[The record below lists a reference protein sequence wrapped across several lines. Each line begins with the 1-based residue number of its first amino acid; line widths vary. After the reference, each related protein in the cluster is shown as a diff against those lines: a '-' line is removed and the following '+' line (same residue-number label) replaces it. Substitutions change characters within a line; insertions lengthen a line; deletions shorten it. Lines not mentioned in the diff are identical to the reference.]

1 MANLSNINNKFI
13 VTDTGHVSIG
23 ATTTTYPL
31 TVESGGV
38 GTVLRAGTSFVSI
51 DSVGSA
57 ASPSLI
63 FNGDS
68 NTGIWRPASDTLGFS
83 TAGVE
88 RFKIGTSSALLIGT
102 SYQLKFTTDD
112 GSTQLGK
119 LFDDVGFTVEG
130 KLNNNLNLRS
140 LANSTGE
147 GIKFQNKTGG
157 VLSTHMFI
165 GRLGNITIGNGETGL
180 VFAKLCLS
188 GDPYV
193 VTSSGQA
200 RGGIDVRSNVN
211 PGAGLYTGGI
221 SFGGAS
227 NGRAAISGVQGTSTD
242 GDRQGLAF
250 FTHGSGTG
258 SADAAEAMR
267 ISTDGNVGIGTD
279 SPDALLHVKAPN
291 NTIGS
296 MILGG
301 GNNPVTDVGQIN
313 TELNFGSNDGSAVPF
328 GGSIKTV
335 TEFSNGAYVGM
346 AFYTCQ
352 QGRSPTLA
360 EAMRITNGGQ
370 LLINA
375 TTSGYGANNYGY
387 NLGVRG
393 TASQAFISIAR
404 NTQTLDTQGMI
415 VGVDS
420 NTGYLIMRDNLP
432 IDFYNNDTFRMRI
445 ATNGNVGIGTTGPGA
460 KLDVN
465 QDGEDWV
472 QRNYGSGN
480 NQGAPQKITITKWY
494 PVTSLGTKL
503 LIPVIS
509 QGNLN
514 STTMVRMWG
523 HSAVFNRSNNYTN
536 RSFTLDFTFGSLQL
550 IYGLTTLNSSG
561 NISSVT
567 QTSTTGGTNG
577 EIQVNFTNNYIQS
590 QTGSSYGGVYITLE
604 YMTNSTNKSIIP
616 SGIALN

>member
-88 RFKIGTSSALLIGT
+88 RFKIGTSNALLIGT

-130 KLNNNLNLRS
+130 KINNNLNLRS
-140 LANSTGE
+140 LANTTQE

-165 GRLGNITIGNGETGL
+165 EKAGNITIGNGDTGL
-180 VFAKLCLS
+180 TFGKLVLR

-193 VTSSGQA
+193 ITDSGQA
-200 RGGIDVRSNVN
+200 RSFIDCSSNIN
-211 PGAGLYTGGI
+211 PGANLYTGGI

-227 NGRAAISGVQGTSTD
+227 TGRAAISGVQGTSTD

>member
-13 VTDTGHVSIG
+13 VTDGGHVSIG

-68 NTGIWRPASDTLGFS
+68 NTGMWRPASDTLGFS

-88 RFKIGTSSALLIGT
+88 RFKIGTSNALLIGT
-102 SYQLKFTTDD
+102 NYQLKFTTDD

-193 VTSSGQA
+193 ITSSGQA
-200 RGGIDVRSNVN
+200 TGGIDVRSNVN

-250 FTHGSGTG
+250 FTHGSASG

-267 ISTDGNVGIGTD
+267 IATDGNVGIGTT
-279 SPDALLHVKAPN
+279 SPN
-291 NTIGS
+291 NPFTAEAVLQVGDTSTATNDGLITIGS
-296 MILGG
+296 
-301 GNNPVTDVGQIN
+301 
-313 TELNFGSNDGSAVPF
+313 
-328 GGSIKTV
+328 
-335 TEFSNGAYVGM
+335 
-346 AFYTCQ
+346 
-352 QGRSPTLA
+352 
-360 EAMRITNGGQ
+360 
-370 LLINA
+370 
-375 TTSGYGANNYGY
+375 
-387 NLGVRG
+387 
-393 TASQAFISIAR
+393 
-404 NTQTLDTQGMI
+404 
-415 VGVDS
+415 
-420 NTGYLIMRDNLP
+420 
-432 IDFYNNDTFRMRI
+432 
-445 ATNGNVGIGTTGPGA
+445 GTTGSGDIYFA
-460 KLDVN
+460 
-465 QDGEDWV
+465 DGTSG
-472 QRNYGSGN
+472 GSAYRGFLSYKHN
-480 NQGAPQKITITKWY
+480 GDYLAF
-494 PVTSLGTKL
+494 GTAE
-503 LIPVIS
+503 
-509 QGNLN
+509 
-514 STTMVRMWG
+514 TTRIII
-523 HSAVFNRSNNYTN
+523 
-536 RSFTLDFTFGSLQL
+536 D
-550 IYGLTTLNSSG
+550 SSG
-561 NISSVT
+561 NEIIYGGLTVGATSQVAGTQVAIVGGGVT
-567 QTSTTGGTNG
+567 NLQRWGSTSDGGNQASYRFRIDQSYKFIANNG
-577 EIQVNFTNNYIQS
+577 SGDNLVIDSGN
-590 QTGSSYGGVYITLE
+590 GSIIPNGGVYLGGTAAANKLDDYEEGTWTPAVAGVTMNTANGRYTRIGNMVKVYGVIRQSSGTSTSSVITGLPFATSGLSRSPMNFSQINSCSWGSGATMLVSFIYQSQFALYGNANGSALVQTPNNFFSTGSFME
-604 YMTNSTNKSIIP
+604 FGGTYMIF
-616 SGIALN
+616 